1 MGNLNGFGW
10 ALIIV
15 TVPLMAF
22 FVYLAIGSMLA
33 DHKQSKDR
41 KENRSS
47 GHRRE
52 FPGSGRDGMDSTG
65 GGFG

>member
-10 ALIIV
+10 ALVIV
-15 TVPLMAF
+15 TVPMTAF
-22 FVYLAIGSMLA
+22 FIYLVILSMLA
-33 DHKQSKDR
+33 DHKRSKDP
-41 KENRSS
+41 KAKRSS